1 MPLFRDTLLAHDV
14 RLGLWLISENVDE
27 LPEPV
32 NTDLSHIR
40 SLSHRREVKAVY
52 ALLAAMMGRDDLTIE
67 HDAAGQPLLHGWN
80 LSISHTRG
88 WAAII
93 LSRHHGVG
101 IDIEYRSDRVSRVA
115 DRFIRP
121 DEQRDTLAE
130 QLICWST
137 KETVYKLLSEE
148 NLQYFEMRLSPYLPS
163 TAGSIEVDDLKQ
175 HQKVEV
181 NYEINDNFVLTWATK

>member
-14 RLGLWLISENVDE
+14 RLGLWLISETVDE

-40 SLSHRREVKAVY
+40 SASHRREVKAVY

-88 WAAII
+88 WAAIM
-93 LSRHHGVG
+93 LSRRHGVG
-101 IDIEYRSDRVSRVA
+101 VDIEYRSDRVSRVA

-121 DEQRDTLAE
+121 DEQRDTLDE